1 MADAILPGR
10 EGRCADQFQ
19 GPLKTGS
26 QGLPSRHTIGT
37 SFPDTEH
44 TAKEKKL
51 KKINYIHKS
60 DKGKGRVV
68 TSV

>member
-1 MADAILPGR
+1 MSVSGILHVHFHTADAILPGR

-19 GPLKTGS
+19 GLLKTGS

-44 TAKEKKL
+44 TAKEKK
-51 KKINYIHKS
+51 
-60 DKGKGRVV
+60 
-68 TSV
+68 